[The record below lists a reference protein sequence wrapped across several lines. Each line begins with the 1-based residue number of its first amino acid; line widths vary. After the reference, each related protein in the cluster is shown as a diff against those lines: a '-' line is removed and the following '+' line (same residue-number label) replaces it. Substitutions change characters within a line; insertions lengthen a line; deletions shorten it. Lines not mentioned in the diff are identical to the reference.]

1 METRH
6 SSYIWLSSWH
16 LIVSTPILLHQV
28 NQKLIE
34 VEHTHRPIPDNIAQ
48 LAKISADCL
57 RLVSARIV
65 GMPDCLGWEGHSY
78 QIFVAFPNIHAW

>member
-16 LIVSTPILLHQV
+16 LLVSTPILLHQV

-34 VEHTHRPIPDNIAQ
+34 VEHTHSPIPDFQQTN
-48 LAKISADCL
+48 CL
-57 RLVSARIV
+57 RLVSARIA
-65 GMPDCLGWEGHSY
+65 GMPDCLDWKGHSY
-78 QIFVAFPNIHAW
+78 QIFVFFHAWYW